1 MKLINGILRPGI
13 VLEYLG
19 EGKIKASAPG
29 LFTEED
35 KDKLPPIMPFFEI
48 FGQHTNSFSEP
59 HLNEEVWILNLLDN
73 PLQLYWFRKDNHLE
87 NNKEIPWEGDQT
99 NVEVICNR
107 ESGLGWATLCF
118 SDGTGWLLKN
128 DESKLQIHK
137 DGSIDLGI
145 GIKNRNI
152 RIDTNCVSVGSD
164 SHPAVYGDE
173 LESFLM
179 DLCDLLQ
186 NVQSS
191 AINNPYTSVIGTSI
205 ATTLPNLK
213 ARIPNIKSQH
223 VKIA

>member
-29 LFTEED
+29 LFSEED

-48 FGQHTNSFSEP
+48 ISSHTNSFSEP
-59 HLNEEVWILNLLDN
+59 HINEEVWILNLLDN
-73 PLQLYWFRKDNHLE
+73 PLQLYWFRKDNHIE

-128 DESKLQIHK
+128 DDSKLQIYK
-137 DGSIDLGI
+137 DGSIDLGMNV
-145 GIKNRNI
+145 KNRNI
-152 RIDTNCVSVGSD
+152 HIDTNGINIGSD
-164 SHPAVYGDE
+164 AHPAVYGDE
-173 LESFLM
+173 LESFLLE
-179 DLCDLLQ
+179 LCNLLQ
-186 NVQSS
+186 SIQFS
-191 AINNPYTSVIGTSI
+191 AIANPYTSSIGSTILSS
-205 ATTLPNLK
+205 LPNLRGK
-213 ARIPNIKSQH
+213 IPNIKSTH
-223 VKIA
+223 VKLA

>member
-29 LFTEED
+29 LFSEED

-48 FGQHTNSFSEP
+48 IGSHTNSFSEP
-59 HLNEEVWILNLLDN
+59 HINEEVWILNLLDN
-73 PLQLYWFRKDNHLE
+73 PLQLYWFRKDNHVE

-128 DESKLQIHK
+128 DDSKLQIHK
-137 DGSIDLGI
+137 DGSIDLGMN
-145 GIKNRNI
+145 IKNRNI
-152 RIDTNCVSVGSD
+152 HIDTNGVNIGSD
-164 SHPAVYGDE
+164 AHPAVYGDE
-173 LESFLM
+173 LESFLLE
-179 DLCDLLQ
+179 LCNLLQ
-186 NVQSS
+186 SIQLS
-191 AINNPYTSVIGTSI
+191 ATPNPYTSAIGSTILSS
-205 ATTLPNLK
+205 LPNLRGK
-213 ARIPNIKSQH
+213 IPNIKSTH
-223 VKIA
+223 VKLA